1 MKGILVTIVM
11 TRPAQVLATLR
22 ISPMLLFARV
32 DRRKNTITTMSTSL
46 PCCYVGGWHTKARL
60 VTVLS
65 LAPAISKFSA
75 LAAVVLSTMKSIPI
89 TILIGSF
96 KYGRYRNK

>member
-1 MKGILVTIVM
+1 MKDILAIIVM
-11 TRPAQVLATLR
+11 TKPAQVLATLR
-22 ISPMLLFARV
+22 ISLMPLFARV
-32 DRRKNTITTMSTSL
+32 DRRKNIITRMSTSS
-46 PCCYVGGWHTKARL
+46 PCCYVADWHTRERL
-60 VTVLS
+60 ATVLL

-75 LAAVVLSTMKSIPI
+75 LAAVVLSTMKSTRI